1 MTNLKETLCGIAKAI
16 VDKPEFVNVTA
27 NETDDSIVYVLN
39 VHPDDM
45 GLVIGKQGKIAKA
58 IRSVVKAVAL
68 GNNKKKVTVDIRS
81 SNIRMDKEKLEMQM
95 RISSFS
101 FFKFSIDKP
110 SKMCYNKSAKQVE

>member
-1 MTNLKETLCGIAKAI
+1 MKLEQLIVDIAKAI

-68 GNNKKKVTVDIRS
+68 GNNKKKVTVDIR
-81 SNIRMDKEKLEMQM
+81 
-95 RISSFS
+95 
-101 FFKFSIDKP
+101 
-110 SKMCYNKSAKQVE
+110 